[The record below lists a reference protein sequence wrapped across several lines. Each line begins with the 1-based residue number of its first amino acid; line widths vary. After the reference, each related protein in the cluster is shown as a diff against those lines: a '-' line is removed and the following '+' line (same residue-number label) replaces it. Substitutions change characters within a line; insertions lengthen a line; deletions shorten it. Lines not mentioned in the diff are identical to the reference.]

1 MGRVISMTIPLK
13 VHRLVQLEAEELKNQ
28 PDPQPQV
35 VSKSQIP
42 KEIYLVPGEVIS
54 TREDAGEE

>member
-1 MGRVISMTIPLK
+1 MTIPLK